1 MLISANRL
9 FRERCFFM
17 FPFQSSF
24 GPVSTIW
31 PTLIGDGH
39 IVNAITKSWVIR
51 VNQTVR
57 YDGRH
62 MATRYPLCIRN
73 EGYRMSSTSPVIG
86 MVTIGQAPRDD
97 VVPAMRTYFPEGIQ
111 IAERGAL
118 DGLDHDAIQAYAVSD
133 GEMGIVTKLLDGSS
147 VLLSHAKILPAMQAK
162 VDELVHDEGAS
173 IIVVLCGAN
182 WSELKSEKLI
192 VNPGTLFPAIIGSLA
207 AGRKLGIIKP
217 DAGQVEKEQAR
228 YAGLGIDAVV
238 TSASPYG
245 GPDRLRL
252 AEEAGVM
259 LRDNGCE
266 LVWMTCVGMDA
277 PMRDIVASIT
287 GVPVILA
294 HALLARVVTELLG
307 AESQVVAGV

>member
-1 MLISANRL
+1 MTTQA
-9 FRERCFFM
+9 
-17 FPFQSSF
+17 
-24 GPVSTIW
+24 
-31 PTLIGDGH
+31 
-39 IVNAITKSWVIR
+39 
-51 VNQTVR
+51 
-57 YDGRH
+57 
-62 MATRYPLCIRN
+62 
-73 EGYRMSSTSPVIG
+73 PVIG
-86 MVTIGQAPRDD
+86 MVTIGQAPRND
-97 VVPAMRTYFPEGIQ
+97 VVPAMRTFLPGGIQ

-118 DGLDHDAIQAYAVSD
+118 DGLSHDEIQAYTASA

-147 VLLSHAKILPAMQAK
+147 VLLSHQKILPAMQAK
-162 VDELVHDEGAS
+162 VDALVNDDGAD

-207 AGRKLGIIKP
+207 AGRKLGTLKT
-217 DAGQVEKEQAR
+217 DARQIEKEQAR
-228 YAGLGIDAVV
+228 YASLGIDAIV
-238 TSASPYG
+238 TAASPYG

-252 AEEAGVM
+252 AEEAAIT
-259 LRDNGCE
+259 LRDAGCE

-307 AESQVVAGV
+307 AETQVVAAI